1 MYHSSETP
9 GYRSVIMIQMTPKDM
24 PPALALVHLRVSVEG
39 IEFEKTFEADP
50 ELKYTYSWDRRN
62 AYRQKVYGIVPAR
75 GKFTLCMLGNFSCF
89 ICGQLTFFKLIFS
102 KNSFTNTIRV
112 SNSFD
117 PDQDRHFVCP
127 DLGLN
132 FAKVV
137 VS

>member
-1 MYHSSETP
+1 MLQESIAIPGTGVNLVYHSSETP

-75 GKFTLCMLGNFSCF
+75 GKFRFLQAFEW
-89 ICGQLTFFKLIFS
+89 
-102 KNSFTNTIRV
+102 
-112 SNSFD
+112 
-117 PDQDRHFVCP
+117 
-127 DLGLN
+127 
-132 FAKVV
+132 
-137 VS
+137 

>member
-1 MYHSSETP
+1 MLQESIAIPGTGVNLVYHSSETP

-75 GKFTLCMLGNFSCF
+75 GKLTLCMLGNFSCF
-89 ICGQLTFFKLIFS
+89 CYRLLTF
-102 KNSFTNTIRV
+102 
-112 SNSFD
+112 SNITFND
-117 PDQDRHFVCP
+117 
-127 DLGLN
+127 
-132 FAKVV
+132 
-137 VS
+137 